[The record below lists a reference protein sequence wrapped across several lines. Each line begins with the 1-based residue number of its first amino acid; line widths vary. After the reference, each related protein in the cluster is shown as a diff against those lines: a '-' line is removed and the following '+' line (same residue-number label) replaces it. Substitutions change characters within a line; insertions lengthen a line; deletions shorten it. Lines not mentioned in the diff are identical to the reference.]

1 MHIKSRQDKLRIECL
16 VSLRSPVPSPS
27 RIRSLAIAALFLP
40 GSLLLAASPSIDRA
54 IDLHSA
60 GQLQEALREYHAV
73 SKATEKSDPETAAAA
88 FVNACAILMDLGD
101 YRTALPDCRSAL
113 RLLRAGGDPATLGR
127 ALNNL
132 GLVLEVLGEPIEAE
146 RSFREA
152 LALNRKLGDAEAQVV
167 NLSNLG
173 ALAVSAG
180 RYSAALAFHTEA
192 ERLAAGHR
200 GEPWAAEQ
208 IAVARLN
215 QGVVLEKVGAYRE
228 ALGLY
233 KGLLAENAGM
243 DAGRRASL
251 RVNTGVL
258 YRNLGDPVRAVEAFQ
273 EAIDGYRQVGDTA
286 GLSNAYLN
294 LGLAQHLNLERP
306 GEAEAAYREALKLA
320 EASGDRTEEVQDLFY
335 LGRLLRERGR
345 HGEAEAV
352 YRRCLAAAEASGSPE
367 GLWAAREGL
376 GRIARSR
383 NDLRGA
389 LGHFESALAEIERVR
404 AGISRPRR
412 AGYFGDKRAVYAAT
426 VETLGELERR
436 QPGRGWGERGL
447 EVVQRAKAR
456 DLLDVLGS
464 GRRPAAPL
472 GAAALRARAG
482 DGAVLEYFLGES
494 RLYLWVIRSGGIR
507 FHDLGASEP
516 VLDAVARV
524 HRGLSTG
531 SAPNAAAIAAL
542 SRVLLG
548 PARPLPRGDA
558 PIRIAPDGALRYL
571 PFELLEAA
579 QGELLVE
586 RAVVSYLP
594 SASTLA
600 GLGGPERPS
609 AVRLLGIGDPRLA
622 RDGDGPPTPRELLV
636 ERFGLAPL
644 PAAAREIGTV
654 ARLLGGTSV
663 EITGERATEPAF
675 REAVARGARVVHV
688 ATHTVIDE
696 RPGRGAAILL
706 TASSADDGLLSPQEI
721 AALDDR
727 SDLTVLAACR
737 TAIGT
742 GEEGQALASLTGA
755 FLAAGSRAV
764 VATLWDVGDAE
775 TAAFM
780 EQLYYELGR
789 GLPPA
794 EALREAKRR
803 LRADPRWNR
812 PSLWAGYVL
821 IGEAP
826 AVVPRR
832 VPRAWWIAGGA
843 VLAALVLL
851 VLRRPPTRSESPR
864 SRS

>member
-1 MHIKSRQDKLRIECL
+1 MARSVLSKPRKSDR
-16 VSLRSPVPSPS
+16 RSGVL
-27 RIRSLAIAALFLP
+27 LA
-40 GSLLLAASPSIDRA
+40 LLLAFSPSLAGQSIDRA
-54 IDLHSA
+54 INLHTE
-60 GQLQEALREYHAV
+60 GHLQEALREYHAV
-73 SKATEKSDPETAAAA
+73 AKATETSDPEAAAAA

-101 YRTALPDCRSAL
+101 YRTALPDCRAAL
-113 RLLRAGGDPATLGR
+113 RLLRTGGDPATLGR

-132 GLVLEVLGEPIEAE
+132 GLVLEVVGEPAEAE

-233 KGLLAENAGM
+233 KGLLAESAGM

-273 EAIDGYRQVGDTA
+273 EAVDGYRQAGDTA

-306 GEAEAAYREALKLA
+306 AEAEAAYRQALRLA
-320 EASGDRTEEVQDLFY
+320 EESGDRTEEVQDLFY

-345 HGEAEAV
+345 PGEAEAV
-352 YRRCLAAAEASGSPE
+352 YRRCLATAEASGSPE
-367 GLWAAREGL
+367 GRWAAREGL
-376 GRIARSR
+376 GRIARAR
-383 NDLRGA
+383 DDLRDA

-436 QPGRGWGERGL
+436 EPGQGWGERGL

-472 GAAALRARAG
+472 DAAALRARAG
-482 DGAVLEYFLGES
+482 SGAVLEYFLGES
-494 RLYLWVIRSGGIR
+494 RLYLWVIRSGGIS
-507 FHDLGASEP
+507 FHDLGTSKP

-524 HRGLSTG
+524 HHDLSTG
-531 SAPNAAAIAAL
+531 SEPSPAVLQAL
-542 SRVLLG
+542 SRVLLRD
-548 PARPLPRGDA
+548 ARPLPRGARGDA

-571 PFELLEAA
+571 PFELLEATW
-579 QGELLVE
+579 GERLIE
-586 RAVVSYLP
+586 RPVVVSYLP

-654 ARLLGGTSV
+654 ARLLGGPSI

-706 TASSADDGLLSPQEI
+706 TASGDDDGLLSPQEI

-826 AVVPRR
+826 AVVPGRTPWA
-832 VPRAWWIAGGA
+832 VWIAGAA
-843 VLAALVLL
+843 VLTVLALIALMI
-851 VLRRPPTRSESPR
+851 LRRPSTRSESPR
-864 SRS
+864 SAS